1 MPFQKGHKLATGR
14 KTIEEELAM
23 YKEKIKQVTIEE
35 LATSRVYKRL
45 EDKDDDKTVEKV
57 ALPVY
62 LKSKAEKVE
71 HSGEVSV
78 KTFNFIKNEEHNTH
92 N

>member
-1 MPFQKGHKLATGR
+1 MAGNENSGR
-14 KTIEEELAM
+14 RTMEEELAA
-23 YKEKIKQVTIEE
+23 YKENIKKITLEE
-35 LATSRVYKRL
+35 LATSKVYNHLKNKDN
-45 EDKDDDKTVEKV
+45 DKAVKEI

-78 KTFNFIKNEEHNTH
+78 KTFNFIKNEEHNA
-92 N
+92 NN